1 MIISIEAGRAFDKTQ
16 HSFMM
21 KTLNTLKIERNVL
34 HWIRG
39 VYK

>member
-1 MIISIEAGRAFDKTQ
+1 MIISIEARRAFDKTQ

-21 KTLNTLKIERNVL
+21 KTLNKLKIERNVL